1 MTDLFRE
8 IDEEIRHD
16 RALEIWKKYSGYFI
30 AAALLIVAG
39 TAGYRIYAH
48 FEAQKAQ
55 ALGLR
60 FQVALEASVAGRSED
75 AAKEFQAIAAEG
87 AKGYAILARFRA
99 AADLGAVNKPEAIK
113 LYDALAAD
121 GGLPL
126 VLQGLARLRAAT
138 LVVDDASFDELK
150 ARVEPLLPQG
160 SPWAGLARELLGT
173 KKLAANDY
181 QAAGEYFDAIIT
193 DDAASDSVKQ
203 RATMLLALV
212 KSSAPKAN

>member
-16 RALEIWKKYSGYFI
+16 RALEIWKKYGNYFI
-30 AAALLIVAG
+30 ALAVLIVAA
-39 TAGYRIYAH
+39 TAGYRIYDH
-48 FEAQKAQ
+48 FERQKAE

-60 FQVALEASVAGRSED
+60 FQVALEASTAGRSED

-87 AKGYAILARFRA
+87 AKGYAILGRFRA
-99 AADLGAVNKPEAIK
+99 ASDLGTVNKPEAIK
-113 LYDALAAD
+113 LYDALSTD
-121 GGLPL
+121 GSLPL

-138 LVVDDASFDELK
+138 LAVDDVTFDALK
-150 ARVEPLLPQG
+150 SRVEPLLPQG

-181 QAAGEYFDAIIT
+181 DAAAQYFDAIVT
-193 DDAASDSVKQ
+193 DDAAPDSVKQ
-203 RATMLLALV
+203 RATMFLALV
-212 KSSAPKAN
+212 KSSALKAN

>member
-8 IDEEIRHD
+8 IDEEIRQD
-16 RALEIWKKYSGYFI
+16 RALEIWKKYGNYII
-30 AAALLIVAG
+30 AVALLIVAG

-48 FEAQKAQ
+48 FEQQKVE

-60 FQVALEASVAGRSED
+60 FQVALEASTAGRSED

-99 AADLGAVNKPEAIK
+99 AADLGTVNKPEAIK

-121 GGLPL
+121 SSLPL

-138 LVVDDASFDELK
+138 LAVDDISFDELK
-150 ARVEPLLPQG
+150 TRVEPLLPQG
-160 SPWAGLARELLGT
+160 GPWAGLARELLGT

-181 QAAGEYFDAIIT
+181 KAAGEYFDAIIT
-193 DDAASDSVKQ
+193 DDAAPASVKQ
-203 RATMLLALV
+203 RATMFLALV
-212 KSSAPKAN
+212 KSSAPQAN

>member
-8 IDEEIRHD
+8 IDEEIRQD
-16 RALEIWKKYSGYFI
+16 RALEIWKKYGNYII
-30 AAALLIVAG
+30 AAAFLIVAG

-48 FEAQKAQ
+48 FEQKKVE

-60 FQVALEASVAGRSED
+60 FQVALEASTAGRSED

-87 AKGYAILARFRA
+87 AKGYAILGRFRA
-99 AADLGAVNKPEAIK
+99 AADLGTVNKPDAIK

-121 GGLPL
+121 TSLPL

-138 LVVDDASFDELK
+138 LAVDDISFDELK
-150 ARVEPLLPQG
+150 TRVEPLLPQG
-160 SPWAGLARELLGT
+160 GPWAGLARELLGT

-181 QAAGEYFDAIIT
+181 TAAGEYFDAIIT
-193 DDAASDSVKQ
+193 DDAAPASVKQ
-203 RATMLLALV
+203 RATMYLALV